1 VLQVRGASA
10 GRLTGVDVARCVAL
24 IGMAATHIFPST
36 DPDGSTHLSHV
47 VAAGRASALF
57 AVLAGVSL
65 ALVAG
70 GRTPPAGRS
79 LWAARAGVA
88 VRAVALVGLGLLLG
102 RVDSPPL
109 VILAYYGLLFLVSLP
124 VLGLRARTL
133 WFLAAAAAVLTPVAS
148 HLLRQHVAPAPIA
161 EPWGDDLL
169 TELLLTGTYPVLSWT
184 TYLLAGLAVGRSD
197 LRRVGSAT
205 RLLVVGLVAAV
216 TAKAASA
223 WLLAQVG
230 GVERL
235 ARTVGSSPE
244 QVDESLRT
252 GMFGTTPR
260 EDWRW
265 LVVSAPHSGT
275 TLDLVH
281 TTGAAL
287 AVLGAC
293 LLLVRVLPRLLVL
306 PFAAAGS
313 MTLTLYTAHVLA
325 LADDSPLLSTDR
337 ARLWWAHVLL
347 GLVFATFWRTQVG
360 RGPLEALLAWLS
372 GSARRAVAGR
382 SAATAPATSRGRSR

>member
-1 VLQVRGASA
+1 
-10 GRLTGVDVARCVAL
+10 
-24 IGMAATHIFPST
+24 M
-36 DPDGSTHLSHV
+36 
-47 VAAGRASALF
+47 
-57 AVLAGVSL
+57 
-65 ALVAG
+65 
-70 GRTPPAGRS
+70 
-79 LWAARAGVA
+79 
-88 VRAVALVGLGLLLG
+88 
-102 RVDSPPL
+102 
-109 VILAYYGLLFLVSLP
+109 ILAYYGLLFLVALP

-148 HLLRQHVAPAPIA
+148 HLLRQHVDPTPIA

-184 TYLLAGLAVGRSD
+184 TYLFAGLAVGRSD

-205 RLLVVGLVAAV
+205 RLLVVGLIAAV
-216 TAKAASA
+216 TAKAVSA

-235 ARTVGSSPE
+235 ARTVGSGPE
-244 QVDESLRT
+244 QVDEALRT

-325 LADDSPLLSTDR
+325 LADGSPLLSTDR

-382 SAATAPATSRGRSR
+382 SAPATPASRSR

>member
-10 GRLTGVDVARCVAL
+10 GRLTGVDVARCAAL
-24 IGMAATHIFPST
+24 IGMAATHVFPST

-70 GRTPPAGRS
+70 GRTPLTGRS

-88 VRAVALVGLGLLLG
+88 VRAVGLVALGLVLG

-109 VILAYYGLLFLVSLP
+109 VILAYYGLLFLVALP
-124 VLGLRARTL
+124 VLGLGPRAL
-133 WFLAAAAAVLTPVAS
+133 WLLAAAAAVLTPVAS
-148 HLLRQHVAPAPIA
+148 HLLRQQVDPTPIA
-161 EPWGDDLL
+161 EPWGSDLPV
-169 TELLLTGTYPVLSWT
+169 ELLLTGTYPVLSWT
-184 TYLLAGLAVGRSD
+184 TYLLVGLAAGRSN
-197 LRRVGSAT
+197 LRRAGTAT
-205 RLLVVGLVAAV
+205 RLLVAGLAAAV

-235 ARTVGSSPE
+235 ARTVGSTPD
-244 QVDESLRT
+244 QVDEALRT

-281 TTGAAL
+281 TTGSAL

-325 LADDSPLLSTDR
+325 LADGSPLLATDR
-337 ARLWWAHVLL
+337 TRLWWAHVLV
-347 GLVFATFWRTQVG
+347 GLVVATFWRTQVG

-382 SAATAPATSRGRSR
+382 TATATASR

>member
-1 VLQVRGASA
+1 PLW
-10 GRLTGVDVARCVAL
+10 
-24 IGMAATHIFPST
+24 
-36 DPDGSTHLSHV
+36 
-47 VAAGRASALF
+47 
-57 AVLAGVSL
+57 VLA
-65 ALVAG
+65 
-70 GRTPPAGRS
+70 
-79 LWAARAGVA
+79 A
-88 VRAVALVGLGLLLG
+88 V
-102 RVDSPPL
+102 
-109 VILAYYGLLFLVSLP
+109 
-124 VLGLRARTL
+124 
-133 WFLAAAAAVLTPVAS
+133 AAVLTPIAS
-148 HLLRQHVAPAPIA
+148 HLLRQHVDPAPIA
-161 EPWGDDLL
+161 EPWGSDLPV
-169 TELLLTGTYPVLSWT
+169 ELLLTGTYPVLSWT
-184 TYLLAGLAVGRSD
+184 TYLFAGLAVGRSD
-197 LRRVGSAT
+197 LRRAGSAT
-205 RLLVVGLVAAV
+205 RLLVVGAVVAL

-235 ARTVGSSPE
+235 ASTVGSTADE
-244 QVDESLRT
+244 VEESLGT

-281 TTGAAL
+281 TTGSAL

-325 LADDSPLLSTDR
+325 LADGSPLLSTDR
-337 ARLWWAHVLL
+337 TQLWWAHVLV
-347 GLVFATFWRTQVG
+347 GLAVATFWRTQVG

-372 GSARRAVAGR
+372 GSARRAVGGR
-382 SAATAPATSRGRSR
+382 SAAATISSQSR

>member
-10 GRLTGVDVARCVAL
+10 GRLTGVDVARCAAL
-24 IGMAATHIFPST
+24 IGMAATHVFPST

-70 GRTPPAGRS
+70 GRTPLTGRP
-79 LWAARAGVA
+79 LWAARAGVT
-88 VRAVALVGLGLLLG
+88 VRAVALVALGLLLG

-109 VILAYYGLLFLVSLP
+109 VILAYYGLLFLVALP
-124 VLGLRARTL
+124 VLGLGSRAL
-133 WFLAAAAAVLTPVAS
+133 WVLAAAAAVLTPVAS
-148 HLLRQHVAPAPIA
+148 HLLRQQVDPTPIA
-161 EPWGDDLL
+161 EPWGSDLPV
-169 TELLLTGTYPVLSWT
+169 ELLLTGTYPVLSWT

-197 LRRVGSAT
+197 LRRAGTAT
-205 RLLVVGLVAAV
+205 RLLVVGLAAAV
-216 TAKAASA
+216 TARAASA
-223 WLLAQVG
+223 WLLAHVG

-235 ARTVGSSPE
+235 ARTVRSTPD
-244 QVDESLRT
+244 QVDEALRT
-252 GMFGTTPR
+252 GMFGTTPP

-281 TTGAAL
+281 TTGSAL

-325 LADDSPLLSTDR
+325 LADGSPLLATDR
-337 ARLWWAHVLL
+337 TRLWWAHVLV
-347 GLVFATFWRTQVG
+347 GLAVATFWRTQVG

-382 SAATAPATSRGRSR
+382 TATASASR

>member
-10 GRLTGVDVARCVAL
+10 GRLTGVDVARCAAL
-24 IGMAATHIFPST
+24 IGMAATHVFPST

-70 GRTPPAGRS
+70 GRTPLTGRS

-88 VRAVALVGLGLLLG
+88 VRAVGLVALGLVLG

-109 VILAYYGLLFLVSLP
+109 VILAYYGLLFLVALP
-124 VLGLRARTL
+124 VLGLGPRAL
-133 WFLAAAAAVLTPVAS
+133 WLLAAAAAVLTPVAS
-148 HLLRQHVAPAPIA
+148 HLLRQQVDPTPIA
-161 EPWGDDLL
+161 EPWGSDLPV
-169 TELLLTGTYPVLSWT
+169 ELLLTGTYPVLSWT
-184 TYLLAGLAVGRSD
+184 TYLLVGLAAGRSN
-197 LRRVGSAT
+197 LRRAGTAT
-205 RLLVVGLVAAV
+205 RLLVAGLAAAV

-235 ARTVGSSPE
+235 ARTVGSTPD
-244 QVDESLRT
+244 QVDETLRT

-281 TTGAAL
+281 TTGSAL

-325 LADDSPLLSTDR
+325 LADGSPLLATDR
-337 ARLWWAHVLL
+337 TRLWWAHVLV
-347 GLVFATFWRTQVG
+347 GLVVATFWRTQVG

-382 SAATAPATSRGRSR
+382 TATATASR

>member
-1 VLQVRGASA
+1 MLQVRGASA
-10 GRLTGVDVARCVAL
+10 GRLTGIDVARCAAL

-57 AVLAGVSL
+57 ALLAGVSL
-65 ALVAG
+65 ALVCG
-70 GRTPPAGRS
+70 GRTPPRGRG

-88 VRAVALVGLGLLLG
+88 ARAAALVGLGLLLG

-109 VILAYYGLLFLVSLP
+109 VILAYYGVLFLVALP
-124 VLGLRARTL
+124 VLGLGPRAL
-133 WFLAAAAAVLTPVAS
+133 WTLAAVAAVATPVAS
-148 HLLRQHVAPAPIA
+148 HLLRQHVDPTPIG
-161 EPWGDDLL
+161 EPWGADAPV
-169 TELLLTGTYPVLSWT
+169 ELLLTGTYPVLSWT
-184 TYLLAGLAVGRSD
+184 TYLFAGLAVGRGD
-197 LRRVGSAT
+197 LRRVGSAA
-205 RLLVVGLVAAV
+205 RLLVGGLLAAV
-216 TAKAASA
+216 TARALSA

-235 ARTVGSSPE
+235 ARTVGSTPE
-244 QVDESLRT
+244 QVEQTLGT

-260 EDWRW
+260 ADWRW

-281 TTGAAL
+281 TTGSAL

-313 MTLTLYTAHVLA
+313 MTLTLYTAHVLV
-325 LADDSPLLSTDR
+325 LADGSPFLSDDR
-337 ARLWWAHVLL
+337 ARLWWAHVLV
-347 GLVFATFWRTQVG
+347 GLAVATLWRTQVG

-372 GSARRAVAGR
+372 GSARRAVGGGGPDRRRAL
-382 SAATAPATSRGRSR
+382 ASRP

>member
-1 VLQVRGASA
+1 MLRVRGATA
-10 GRLTGVDVARCVAL
+10 GRLTGVDVARCLAL

-36 DPDGSTHLSHV
+36 DPDGSVHLSHTI
-47 VAAGRASALF
+47 AAGRASALF

-65 ALVAG
+65 ALATG
-70 GRTPPAGRS
+70 GRTPPRARA

-88 VRAVALVGLGLLLG
+88 VRAAALVALGLLLG

-109 VILAYYGLLFLVSLP
+109 VILAYYGLLFVVALP
-124 VLGLRARTL
+124 VLGLGARPL
-133 WFLAAAAAVLTPVAS
+133 LLLAAVAAVLTPVAS
-148 HLLRQHVAPAPIA
+148 HLLRQGVDPTPIA

-184 TYLLAGLAVGRSD
+184 TYLFAGLALGRSD
-197 LRRVGSAT
+197 LRRLPSAA
-205 RLLVVGLVAAV
+205 RLLVAGMAVAVAAR
-216 TAKAASA
+216 ALSA
-223 WLLAQVG
+223 VLLDAVG
-230 GVERL
+230 GADRL
-235 ARTVGSSPE
+235 ARTVGSSTAE
-244 QVDESLRT
+244 VTRSL
-252 GMFGTTPR
+252 GSGFFGTTPR

-281 TTGAAL
+281 TTGSAV

-293 LLLVRVLPRLLVL
+293 LLLARLLPRLVVL

-325 LADDSPLLSTDR
+325 LADSSPLLTDDR
-337 ARLWWAHVLL
+337 RTLWLAHVVVA
-347 GLVFATFWRTQVG
+347 LVVATVWRTSVG
-360 RGPLEALLAWLS
+360 RGPLEALVAWLS
-372 GSARRAVAGR
+372 GSARRAVAGGRPAPVGAR
-382 SAATAPATSRGRSR
+382 S